1 MGSSEL
7 VTFITMGSFYLFFV
21 ECMIKSV
28 TILVV
33 GFFFF
38 LIYITVRDVQSWLK
52 LNVGFV
58 SFYSLISNTCLS
70 IRSRIKM
77 CTVLYSEQSFE
88 LSG

>member
-7 VTFITMGSFYLFFV
+7 VTFITKGSFHNYLFFV

-33 GFFFF
+33 GFF

-58 SFYSLISNTCLS
+58 SFYSLISNT
-70 IRSRIKM
+70 
-77 CTVLYSEQSFE
+77 VFE
-88 LSG
+88 YKIQN